1 MNRFMPLLREINSR
15 LALPQPLKSRVIL
28 EISGDIEDTFDYYI
42 NKGFTESDA
51 EKKTLDKF
59 SLSEESLAELI
70 NLHTSQYKSWLNNL
84 SENTRAIWEKTLLSL
99 VMMIVLV
106 SFYTSINSA
115 PFFQNTSYFT
125 YPVLALFFITIGA
138 GLIKFYQFYVVKKHE
153 TQKLRTGLNLVLYL
167 TLVTFFTGVFGYFA
181 EQYLSSG
188 AGILSGEYFFL
199 GLLTNAES
207 LAQSVDWMIRSTSLM
222 MTTLGV
228 SLTTLLIWFFLTNK
242 AGSIEEAEVSILLEN
257 H

>member
-1 MNRFMPLLREINSR
+1 MPLLREINSR
-15 LALPQPLKSRVIL
+15 LDIPQPLKSRVIL

-51 EKKTLDKF
+51 EKITLDKF

-115 PFFQNTSYFT
+115 PFFQNTSYLLLPSYFT
-125 YPVLALFFITIGA
+125 F
-138 GLIKFYQFYVVKKHE
+138 
-153 TQKLRTGLNLVLYL
+153 
-167 TLVTFFTGVFGYFA
+167 
-181 EQYLSSG
+181 
-188 AGILSGEYFFL
+188 
-199 GLLTNAES
+199 
-207 LAQSVDWMIRSTSLM
+207 
-222 MTTLGV
+222 
-228 SLTTLLIWFFLTNK
+228 
-242 AGSIEEAEVSILLEN
+242 
-257 H
+257 